1 MAKRNIETVLRVQH
15 ESEYKAALKNC
26 TSELKVMKSELTKV
40 SSEYRNNANSMEA
53 LTAKGQVLSKM
64 YTAQEQ
70 KVELLRGAMAK
81 SQSTR
86 DAEAQTVADLR
97 DQYAKAQKTLKE
109 YAEQFGENSE
119 EYTKQKAVVDSL
131 RESVLQHE
139 AKLESA
145 TRSTNQ
151 YATQLNRATVELND
165 LSDQQEENARLLG
178 EAEQSA
184 DHCAKSI
191 DRYGDAVK
199 QAGEQTDKSTSAVEA
214 LAGALIASGLKDQI
228 DDVAASMMECSKAA
242 QAHEVA
248 IQKIGT
254 VADATVLSQK
264 ELHDQSLQLAMD
276 LHRDVDEVT
285 DAAYNALSAGVKTGQ
300 VMDFTRQSA
309 MLAKAGFTDLGT
321 SVDVLTSIENA
332 YNLAV
337 EETERVSS
345 VLVKT
350 QDLGK
355 VTVDDLGKTMGRV
368 IPSAA
373 AYHVSLENVAT
384 SYAVMTANGV
394 NAENTTTNLG
404 AMLDE
409 LASSGSQVSKILQDQ
424 TGKTFAG
431 LMEEGK
437 SLGDVLDILGASVA
451 YDNTQFANL
460 WASSTAGK
468 AALSL
473 YDGSA
478 QKFNNT
484 LNLIANSSGAV
495 ARNYEMMS
503 DTSEHASKRVEVASK
518 NLKIAVG
525 DQLNPVLDKLRNSG
539 ADVLEVATQA
549 VTENPA
555 LVSTIAGTVT
565 ALGTLAVGL
574 TVATKAKAAAAA
586 MSALNA
592 TMLANPAVLVAAGLV
607 ALGTALATYMAQTET
622 AAEKVDQLTQ
632 SAQALSDTVTN
643 SAQAYDD
650 SMASAEAAG
659 ATVDRYIDR
668 LEELEKQGLHTDAQ
682 QQEYAMTLDK
692 INHIM
697 PDLNAELDAQTGL
710 VKGGTPALRAQ
721 ADAWKNLARQQAI
734 AARYKSDI
742 SALADAEYELAKNQA
757 ELNMAQKDGAEI
769 TAQLQDVTQ
778 QLSAARQAENEL
790 AVQGSTYL
798 GFNSA
803 AQEEAR
809 ATTAALEAQQAALQ
823 AQQVENSAAQ
833 AVLNEAIAAG
843 QAAMDEA
850 TPHVQAAE
858 QAYNELS
865 SATEQTAQ
873 TTAESSASMAA
884 SIEEA
889 EAKAAEA
896 YEQMY
901 TAAHESL
908 SRQIGLFDDL
918 SGKSD
923 LSMETMIDRLNTQ
936 ADAFNSYAD
945 NITIALERG
954 IDIGLVRKLSD
965 GSVESL
971 QILAELVSGSDTQ
984 IDELNQAFERT
995 SEGRDAVARTMT
1007 DIKME
1012 MESSLND
1019 IRSFTNREWYGIGA
1033 SDAEGYCRGFGDNER
1048 KIINTTT
1055 RALNNNHRNGRRTEM
1070 INSPSKRWKRIAE
1083 WDVEGLVQ
1091 GFREGVPKYEAQTKQ
1106 LMNAGYSSAIK
1117 VKQAQLPA
1125 MAARSMPAQHQDT
1138 ELLGLLRQVL
1148 SAVQAGHVIQM
1159 DGKTL
1164 VGATVP
1170 GVDAALGRNRIY
1182 ADRGGL

>member
-26 TSELKVMKSELTKV
+26 TSELKVMKSELSKV
-40 SSEYRNNANSMEA
+40 TSEYRNNANSMEA

-64 YTAQEQ
+64 YDAQEQ

-81 SQSTR
+81 AQSTR

-165 LSDQQEENARLLG
+165 LSDQQEENSRLLG

-242 QAHEVA
+242 QSHEVA

-264 ELHDQSLQLAMD
+264 ELHNQSLKLAME

-285 DAAYNALSAGVKTGQ
+285 DSVYNALSAGVKTGQ
-300 VMDFTRQSA
+300 VMEFTRQSA

-321 SVDVLTSIENA
+321 SVDVVTSIENA

-355 VTVDDLGKTMGRV
+355 VTVDELGKTMGRV

-394 NAENTTTNLG
+394 NAENTTTNLT

-409 LASSGSQVSKILQDQ
+409 LADSGSQASKILQDQ

-431 LMEEGK
+431 LMEDGK

-473 YDGSA
+473 YGGSA

-539 ADVLEVATQA
+539 ADVLEVAAQA

-574 TVATKAKAAAAA
+574 TIATKAKAAAAA

-632 SAQALSDTVTN
+632 SAQSLSDTVTN

-710 VKGGTPALRAQ
+710 VKGGAPALRAQ
-721 ADAWKNLARQQAI
+721 ADAWKNLAKQQAI
-734 AARYKSDI
+734 ATRYKTEI
-742 SALADAEYELAKNQA
+742 SALADAEFELATNQA
-757 ELNMAQKDGAEI
+757 QLNMAEKDGAEI
-769 TAQLQDVTQ
+769 KAQLQDVTQ
-778 QLSAARQAENEL
+778 KLSAARQTENEL
-790 AVQGSTYL
+790 AVTGSTYL
-798 GFNSA
+798 GFTSA
-803 AQEEAR
+803 ALEDAR
-809 ATTAALEAQQAALQ
+809 AHTADLEAQQASLQ
-823 AQQVENSAAQ
+823 AQQAENSASQ
-833 AVLNEAIAAG
+833 AVLNEAITAG
-843 QAAMDEA
+843 QAVLDEA
-850 TPHVQAAE
+850 KTHVDAAE

-873 TTAESSASMAA
+873 TTEESTASMAD
-884 SIEEA
+884 SIEAA

-896 YEQMY
+896 YQKMY
-901 TAAHESL
+901 ASAHESL

-965 GSVESL
+965 GSVESM

-1012 MESSLND
+1012 MESSLDD
-1019 IRSFTNREWYGIGA
+1019 IGSSTNREWYKIGA
-1033 SDAEGYCRGFGDNER
+1033 SDVEGYCRGWKDNEG
-1048 KIINTTT
+1048 KLINTTT
-1055 RALNNNHRNGRRTEM
+1055 RTLNNNHSNGRRTEM

-1125 MAARSMPAQHQDT
+1125 MAARSMPAQHQDA
-1138 ELLGLLRQVL
+1138 ELVGLLRQVL

-1164 VGATVP
+1164 VGATAP

>member
-1 MAKRNIETVLRVQH
+1 MSKRNIETVLRVQH

-26 TSELKVMKSELTKV
+26 TSELKVMKSELNKV
-40 SSEYRNNANSMEA
+40 TSEYRNNANSMEA

-64 YTAQEQ
+64 YAAQEQ
-70 KVELLRGAMAK
+70 KVELLRGAMTKA
-81 SQSTR
+81 QSTR

-119 EYTKQKAVVDSL
+119 EYIKQKAVVDSL

-165 LSDQQEENARLLG
+165 LSDQQEENSRLLG

-199 QAGEQTDKSTSAVEA
+199 QAGEQTEQSTSAVEA
-214 LAGALIASGLKDQI
+214 LAGALIASGIKDQI
-228 DDVAASMMECSKAA
+228 DDVAASMMECSKAS
-242 QAHEVA
+242 QEYEVS

-300 VMDFTRQSA
+300 VLDFTRQAA

-321 SVDVLTSIENA
+321 SVDVVTSIENA

-355 VTVDDLGKTMGRV
+355 VTVDQLGKTMGRV

-394 NAENTTTNLG
+394 NAENTTTQLT

-409 LASSGSQVSKILQDQ
+409 LADSGSQAAKILQDQ
-424 TGKTFAG
+424 TGKTFAE
-431 LMEEGK
+431 LMAEGK

-478 QKFNNT
+478 QKFNAT
-484 LNLIANSSGAV
+484 LDKIANSSGAV

-539 ADVLEVATQA
+539 ADVLEVAAQV
-549 VTENPA
+549 VTENPI

-565 ALGTLAVGL
+565 ALGTLAAGL
-574 TVATKAKAAAAA
+574 TIATKAKAAAAA

-622 AAEKVDQLTQ
+622 AAEKVDKLTQ
-632 SAQALSDTVTN
+632 SAQSLSDTVTD
-643 SAQAYDD
+643 SAQAYDKSTVSID
-650 SMASAEAAG
+650 AAG
-659 ATVDRYIDR
+659 SMVDRYIAR
-668 LEELEKQGLHTDAQ
+668 LEDLEKQGIQTDAQ
-682 QQEYAMTLDK
+682 QMEYSMTLDK

-721 ADAWKNLARQQAI
+721 ADAWKNLARQEAI
-734 AARYKSDI
+734 AARYKADV

-757 ELNMAQKDGAEI
+757 ELTMAQKDGAAI
-769 TAQLQDVTQ
+769 TEQLQGVTQ
-778 QLSAARQAENEL
+778 KLSAARQAENEL
-790 AVQGSTYL
+790 AVIGSTYL
-798 GFNSA
+798 GYTSA
-803 AQEEAR
+803 ALEDAR
-809 ATTAALEAQQAALQ
+809 AHTAGLEAQQAALQ
-823 AQQVENSAAQ
+823 AQQTENAASQ

-843 QAAMDEA
+843 QAAMDDA

-865 SATEQTAQ
+865 SATAQAAQ
-873 TTAESSASMAA
+873 TTGDASASMAA
-884 SIEEA
+884 DIEAA

-896 YEQMY
+896 YQQMY
-901 TAAHESL
+901 TSAKDSL

-923 LSMETMIDRLNTQ
+923 LSMQTMIDRLNKQ
-936 ADAFNSYAD
+936 ADGFNSYAD
-945 NITIALERG
+945 NITLAVQRG
-954 IDIGLVRKLSD
+954 VDIGLVRKLSD
-965 GSVESL
+965 GSVESM
-971 QILAELVSGSDTQ
+971 QILAEIVSGSDTQ
-984 IDELNQAFERT
+984 IGELNRAFEKT
-995 SEGRDAVARTMT
+995 SEARDTVARSMA
-1007 DIKME
+1007 DVQRIFNSGMNDVKNQMYDEGYEAGCNIGDGAIQGIK
-1012 MESSLND
+1012 SKQGAYNRAV
-1019 IRSFTNREWYGIGA
+1019 RSFAGSG
-1033 SDAEGYCRGFGDNER
+1033 
-1048 KIINTTT
+1048 T
-1055 RALNNNHRNGRRTEM
+1055 RTYRQVNL
-1070 INSPSKRWKRIAE
+1070 INSPSKRWKRLTE
-1083 WDVEGLVQ
+1083 WDVEGAIQ
-1091 GFREGVPKYEAQTKQ
+1091 GYREGIPKFESQSRKLAD
-1106 LMNAGYSSAIK
+1106 AGYASVIK
-1117 VKQAQLPA
+1117 TKQAQLPA
-1125 MAARSMPAQHQDT
+1125 MAARALPEHHQDS
-1138 ELLGLLRQVL
+1138 ELMGIMRQLLT
-1148 SAVQAGHVIQM
+1148 AVKAGKVISL
-1159 DGKTL
+1159 DGKAL
-1164 VGATVP
+1164 VGATAQ
-1170 GVDAALGRNRIY
+1170 GVDEALGNKRFY
-1182 ADRGGL
+1182 ADRGAL

>member
-40 SSEYRNNANSMEA
+40 TSEYRNNANSMEA

-119 EYTKQKAVVDSL
+119 EYTKQKAAVDSL
-131 RESVLQHE
+131 REAVLQHE
-139 AKLESA
+139 ANLESA

-242 QAHEVA
+242 QSHEVA

-264 ELHDQSLQLAMD
+264 ELHDQSLKLAME

-285 DAAYNALSAGVKTGQ
+285 DSVYNALSAGVKTGQ
-300 VMDFTRQSA
+300 VMEFTRQSA

-321 SVDVLTSIENA
+321 SVDVVTSIENA

-355 VTVDDLGKTMGRV
+355 VTVDELGKTMGRV

-394 NAENTTTNLG
+394 NAENTTTNLT

-409 LASSGSQVSKILQDQ
+409 LADSGSQASKILQDQ

-431 LMEEGK
+431 LMEDGK

-473 YDGSA
+473 YGGSA

-539 ADVLEVATQA
+539 ADVLEVAAQA

-574 TVATKAKAAAAA
+574 TIATKAKAAAAA

-632 SAQALSDTVTN
+632 SAQSLSDTVTN

-710 VKGGTPALRAQ
+710 VKGGAPALRAQ
-721 ADAWKNLARQQAI
+721 ADAWKNLVKQQAI
-734 AARYKSDI
+734 ATRYKTEI
-742 SALADAEYELAKNQA
+742 SALADAEFELATNQA
-757 ELNMAQKDGAEI
+757 QLNMAEKDGAEI
-769 TAQLQDVTQ
+769 KAQLQDVTQ
-778 QLSAARQAENEL
+778 KLSAARQTENEL
-790 AVQGSTYL
+790 AVTGSTYL
-798 GFNSA
+798 GFTSA
-803 AQEEAR
+803 ALEDAR
-809 ATTAALEAQQAALQ
+809 AHTADLEAQQASLQ
-823 AQQVENSAAQ
+823 AQQAENSASQ
-833 AVLNEAIAAG
+833 AVLNEAITAG
-843 QAAMDEA
+843 QAVLDEA
-850 TPHVQAAE
+850 KTHVDAAE

-918 SGKSD
+918 SGKSE
-923 LSMETMIDRLNTQ
+923 LSTQDMINRLSQQ
-936 ADAFNSYAD
+936 AAAFESYAD
-945 NITIALERG
+945 NITIAVQRG
-954 IDIGLVRKLSD
+954 VDLGLVRQLSD
-965 GSVESL
+965 GSANSM

-984 IDELNQAFERT
+984 IEELNRAFEKT
-995 SEGRDAVARTMT
+995 SEARDTVARSMAEIQQAYESSMD
-1007 DIKME
+1007 DIKRSMQE
-1012 MESSLND
+1012 QGHEVGRYTADGIIGGLKSRQGAYNSAV
-1019 IRSFTNREWYGIGA
+1019 RSFAGSGTKTYSQVN
-1033 SDAEGYCRGFGDNER
+1033 
-1048 KIINTTT
+1048 
-1055 RALNNNHRNGRRTEM
+1055 M
-1070 INSPSKRWKRIAE
+1070 INSPSKRWKRLTE
-1083 WDVEGLVQ
+1083 WDVEGAIQ
-1091 GFREGVPKYEAQTKQ
+1091 GYREGIPKFEAQTRK
-1106 LMNAGYSSAIK
+1106 LADAGYSSAIK

-1125 MAARSMPAQHQDT
+1125 MAARSMPAQHQDA
-1138 ELLGLLRQVL
+1138 ELVGLLRQVL

-1164 VGATVP
+1164 VGATAP